1 MASRRQGAG
10 RKGGLQEAREL
21 VAIISSLDHAGD
33 SLDVETIAGRL
44 GISEQDARHRMDLIL
59 AAGGEGAAV
68 LPLSEGQDNDRL
80 TLEGSSGSHV
90 RRLRLTKS
98 ETVAVK
104 AALDQMEIPADAPLR
119 QKIAAS
125 LSSQH
130 STEAQAPAPP
140 SEGGDE
146 SGNYR
151 TAEALLQCSK
161 AIAQLG
167 MLDFSYQ
174 GVADKA
180 PRRRHV
186 DPRGLRNADG
196 VWYLDAYDPSRQG
209 ERVFRLDRMTDVL
222 IVSAEE
228 LPPEP
233 QQTSPEREV
242 RITFR
247 DRHYLEL
254 LAWPDLHVERDDGSV
269 VVTRIPY
276 YGGEWLPRRIAACA
290 GAAFTSDGEVKALA
304 IAYARRKLGNSSL
317 RFYRSCVERHISM

>member
-21 VAIISSLDHAGD
+21 VAIISSLDHTGD
-33 SLDVETIAGRL
+33 SLDVKTIAGRL

-59 AAGGEGAAV
+59 AAGGEGAAI
-68 LPLSEGQDNDRL
+68 LPLSEGQDSGRL
-80 TLEGSSGSHV
+80 TLEGSSGSHA
-90 RRLRLTKS
+90 RRLRLTRS
-98 ETVAVK
+98 ETVAVR
-104 AALDQMEIPADAPLR
+104 AALDQMEIPANAPLR

-130 STEAQAPAPP
+130 PTNGRAMATS
-140 SEGGDE
+140 SEKTPTT
-146 SGNYR
+146 GNPH

-186 DPRGLRNADG
+186 DPRGLRNTDG
-196 VWYLDAYDPSRQG
+196 AWYLDAYDPSRQG

-222 IVSAEE
+222 IAPGEE

-233 QQTSPEREV
+233 QRASTEREV
-242 RITFR
+242 RIFFR
-247 DRHYLEL
+247 DRRYLEL
-254 LAWPDLHVERDDGSV
+254 LAWPGLRVERDEGSAV
-269 VVTRIPY
+269 FARIPY

-290 GAAFTSDGEVKALA
+290 ATASTIDREVNALA
-304 IAYARRKLGNSSL
+304 VDYARRKLGKQ
-317 RFYRSCVERHISM
+317 